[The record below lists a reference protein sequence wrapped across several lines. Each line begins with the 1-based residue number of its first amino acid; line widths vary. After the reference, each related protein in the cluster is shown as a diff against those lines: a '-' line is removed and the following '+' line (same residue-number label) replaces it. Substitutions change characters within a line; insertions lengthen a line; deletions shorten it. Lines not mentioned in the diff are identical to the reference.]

1 MKNIQRLALA
11 ILVILSVS
19 CSSDDDNSGSNN
31 ENNITVGES
40 VYEMKTVTVEP
51 SIGNTV
57 YLSLTN
63 STEAEIVAASDG
75 TTLSNV
81 DLFTARINAPNLTP
95 NGTYNLSEIS
105 SLEFVVNGNFIN
117 AEFEN
122 GFSQF
127 YKSGSN
133 ADLEVT
139 SGSITVTD
147 YDVDAI
153 SLSFSFTRADG
164 EEITGTYEG
173 AYLYLSSDDE

>member
-1 MKNIQRLALA
+1 MKKLKYFAFA
-11 ILVILSVS
+11 VLVILSAS

-40 VYEMKTVTVEP
+40 VYEMKTAIVEP

-63 STEAEIVAASDG
+63 STEAEVTASLNG
-75 TTLSNV
+75 TMLNNV
-81 DLFTARINAPNLTP
+81 DLFFARINTPDLTP

-139 SGSITVTD
+139 SGSITVAD